1 MLNINT
7 LIEKLIEK
15 IKILTEKYRIIYAI
29 VFGSLIEKRFIKGES
44 DIDLAIKVA
53 NLKESEIFD
62 FLKSFMRDLNIDNL
76 DIAILN
82 FSPFSLKYDILTKG
96 KVIFCKNEEELFE
109 DKLKVRK
116 LYDDWIY
123 FSKIFEEREI
133 KKVME

>member
-1 MLNINT
+1 MLDINT
-7 LIEKLIEK
+7 LIEK
-15 IKILTEKYRIIYAI
+15 IKMLTEKYRIIYAI
-29 VFGSLIEKRFIKGES
+29 VFCSLIEKRFIKGES

-53 NLKESEIFD
+53 NLKESETFD

-76 DIAILN
+76 DIALLN

-109 DKLKVRK
+109 DKLKVKK

>member
-1 MLNINT
+1 MLDINT
-7 LIEKLIEK
+7 LIEK
-15 IKILTEKYRIIYAI
+15 IKMLTEKYRIIYAI

-53 NLKESEIFD
+53 NLKESETFD

-96 KVIFCKNEEELFE
+96 KVIFCKNEEEPFE

>member
-1 MLNINT
+1 MININT
-7 LIEKLIEK
+7 LIEK
-15 IKILTEKYRIIYAI
+15 IKMLTEKYRIIYAI
-29 VFGSLIEKRFIKGES
+29 VFGSFIEKRFIKGES

-53 NLKESEIFD
+53 NLKESETFD

>member
-1 MLNINT
+1 MLDINT
-7 LIEKLIEK
+7 LIEK
-15 IKILTEKYRIIYAI
+15 IKMLTEKYRIIYAI

-53 NLKESEIFD
+53 NLKESETFD
-62 FLKSFMRDLNIDNL
+62 FLKSFMRNLNIDNL

>member
-1 MLNINT
+1 MLDINT
-7 LIEKLIEK
+7 LIEK
-15 IKILTEKYRIIYAI
+15 IKMLTEKYRIIYAI

-53 NLKESEIFD
+53 NLKESETFD
-62 FLKSFMRDLNIDNL
+62 FLKSFMRNLNIDNL

-123 FSKIFEEREI
+123 FSKIFEERD
-133 KKVME
+133 

>member
-7 LIEKLIEK
+7 LIEK
-15 IKILTEKYRIIYAI
+15 IKMLTEKYRIIYAI
-29 VFGSLIEKRFIKGES
+29 VFGSFIEKRFIKGES

-53 NLKESEIFD
+53 NLNESETFD

>member
-7 LIEKLIEK
+7 LIEK

>member
-1 MLNINT
+1 MLDINT
-7 LIEKLIEK
+7 LIEK
-15 IKILTEKYRIIYAI
+15 IKMLTEKYRIIYAI

-53 NLKESEIFD
+53 NLKESETFD

-133 KKVME
+133 KKVKE

>member
-1 MLNINT
+1 MLDINT
-7 LIEKLIEK
+7 LIEK
-15 IKILTEKYRIIYAI
+15 IKMLTEKYRIIYAI

-53 NLKESEIFD
+53 NLKESETFD